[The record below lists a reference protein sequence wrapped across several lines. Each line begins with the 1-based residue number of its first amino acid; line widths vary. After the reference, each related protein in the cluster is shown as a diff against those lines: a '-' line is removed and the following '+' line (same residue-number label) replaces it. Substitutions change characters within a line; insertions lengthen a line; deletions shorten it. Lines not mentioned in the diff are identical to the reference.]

1 MAGFSVLLER
11 WWRRFVSRLI
21 KITILN
27 NRRDSH
33 KFTKVYLIV
42 DCLLF
47 IDTWEFSFASLLA
60 GFELEVMSFL
70 TVNLELSQT
79 VILITALLTQIWLVL
94 CVPTEVLSQITTRW
108 KCALAKFALIRTL
121 TRMTP
126 LVNLVIRLVSEL
138 LATNMLSSWSKNKKW
153 DDFKTTTLIYTYH
166 YHFEHMYK

>member
-1 MAGFSVLLER
+1 MASFSVLLER

-79 VILITALLTQIWLVL
+79 VILITALLAQIWLVL
-94 CVPTEVLSQITTRW
+94 CVPTEVLSQITTR
-108 KCALAKFALIRTL
+108 
-121 TRMTP
+121 
-126 LVNLVIRLVSEL
+126 
-138 LATNMLSSWSKNKKW
+138 
-153 DDFKTTTLIYTYH
+153 
-166 YHFEHMYK
+166 